1 MAKTKKTPPLWG
13 GVLMPGGDLLS
24 QSLSEPVSSAL
35 GRFTAVCGMG
45 TGGTAPLWPP
55 VPKLERSPKN
65 DEEENF
71 KSAALAVLPTA

>member
-1 MAKTKKTPPLWG
+1 
-13 GVLMPGGDLLS
+13 MPGGDLLS

-55 VPKLERSPKN
+55 VPKLERSPLGRALVCERVN
-65 DEEENF
+65 PIEEENF
-71 KSAALAVLPTA
+71 KLAGLAVERAA